1 MVPEDADG
9 LRALLGGHQ
18 AELHGDGFVQVVL
31 QQRVVVVDGDA
42 DHRGVDDR
50 TLRHPAAKWR
60 ETFDKGSTPL
70 EVEVVFT

>member
-9 LRALLGGHQ
+9 LRALLSGHQ

-31 QQRVVVVDGDA
+31 QQRVVVVHRDA

-50 TLRHPAAKWR
+50 TLRHSAGKW
-60 ETFDKGSTPL
+60 EGTYDKGSLPL
-70 EVEVVFT
+70 GK